1 MAENSI
7 KLEVIEENPKEES
20 GATESENLKKTIE
33 AEVEKALKEKA
44 QERQQQQQQIQQTG
58 PNGEK
63 VIRLV
68 DVPINDQMTALN
80 VLIGFIQGAQQKG
93 IFSFEES
100 HKIWE
105 CIQQFK
111 QGNGQ

>member
-7 KLEVIEENPKEES
+7 KLEVIEEKPKEES

-44 QERQQQQQQIQQTG
+44 QERQPRRTQQTG

>member
-20 GATESENLKKTIE
+20 GATESENIKKTIE
-33 AEVEKALKEKA
+33 AEVEKALKEKV
-44 QERQQQQQQIQQTG
+44 QERQQQQQLEQTG

-111 QGNGQ
+111 QGNSQ

>member
-7 KLEVIEENPKEES
+7 KLEVIEENSTEES

-33 AEVEKALKEKA
+33 EEVEKALKEKV
-44 QERQQQQQQIQQTG
+44 QQRQQQVETG

-63 VIRLV
+63 VVRLV